1 LKLIIDFE
9 IAIEI
14 DFLIFVNMVLV
25 TGGTGLVG
33 AHLLIHLLEKGE
45 KVRAT
50 YRNLNSTQKT
60 KSLFSLY
67 KKESLYETIQ
77 WIEADILDIP
87 SLENAFQEIVYVY
100 HCAAM
105 ISFDPKEED
114 LVRKTNIE
122 GTANIVNF
130 CLTYTIQKLCHV
142 SSIAALGDL
151 AEHESIITEETEWN
165 PEKPHSDYAISKY
178 GAEMEVWR
186 GQQEGLEIVIIN
198 PGIIIGPGFWNQ
210 GSGELFTKVK
220 NGLPFYTKGSTGFIA
235 VSDLTTIMYEL
246 MKSRIHGERFTLVSQ
261 NIIFR
266 DLLFSIADALKVKR
280 PKYHGTPFI
289 MNSLSKLDWIASTFF
304 GLRRK
309 LSKASARSSYSNDLF
324 SNEKTKNALNI
335 TFIDVHAYIDKITKL

>member
-1 LKLIIDFE
+1 
-9 IAIEI
+9 
-14 DFLIFVNMVLV
+14 MVLV

-45 KVRAT
+45 KVRAI
-50 YRNLNSTQKT
+50 YRNQDSTQKT
-60 KSLFSLY
+60 KSLFLLY
-67 KKESLYETIQ
+67 KKEALYDSIHWIQ
-77 WIEADILDIP
+77 ADVLDIP
-87 SLENAFQEIVYVY
+87 SLESAFLGIEQVY

-130 CLTYTIQKLCHV
+130 CLTYNIKKLCHV

-186 GQQEGLEIVIIN
+186 GLQEGLEVVIIN

-235 VSDLTTIMYEL
+235 VSDIVNIMYQL
-246 MKSRIHGERFTLVSQ
+246 MKSEINGERFTLISQ
-261 NIIFR
+261 NITFQN
-266 DLLFSIADALKVKR
+266 LLFAIADSLKVKR
-280 PKYHGTPFI
+280 PKYHATLFMMTI
-289 MNSLSKLDWIASTFF
+289 LSKLDWIVSNIF
-304 GLRRK
+304 GRK
-309 LSKASARSSYSNDLF
+309 RQLSKASARSSYSTDLF
-324 SNEKTKNALNI
+324 SNEKIKNALNI
-335 TFIDVHAYIDKITKL
+335 EFTGVHDYINKITEL

>member
-1 LKLIIDFE
+1 LIFV

-14 DFLIFVNMVLV
+14 DFLIFVYMVLV

-45 KVRAT
+45 NVRAI
-50 YRNLNSTQKT
+50 YRNLNSTKKT
-60 KSLFSLY
+60 KALFALY
-67 KKESLYETIQ
+67 KKDALYDSIH
-77 WIEADILDIP
+77 WIEGDILDIS
-87 SLENAFQEIVYVY
+87 SLANAFHEVDYVY

-114 LVRKTNIE
+114 QVRKINIE

-130 CLTYTIQKLCHV
+130 CLANQVKKMCHV

-178 GAEMEVWR
+178 GAEMEIWR
-186 GQQEGLEIVIIN
+186 AQQEGLEVVIVN
-198 PGIIIGPGFWNQ
+198 PGVIIGPGFWDQ

-220 NGLPFYTKGSTGFIA
+220 NGLAFYTKGSTGFVA
-235 VSDLTTIMYEL
+235 VSDVIDIIYQL
-246 MKSRIHGERFTLVSQ
+246 MKSSICGERFTLIGQ
-261 NIIFR
+261 NIVFK
-266 DLLFSIADALKVKR
+266 DLIVSIADSLKVKR
-280 PKYHGTPFI
+280 PQYHATPFM
-289 MNSLSKLDWIASTFF
+289 MNTLSKLDWIASNIF
-304 GLRRK
+304 GRK
-309 LSKASARSSYSNDLF
+309 RQLSKASARSSYSSNLY

-335 TFIDVHAYIDKITKL
+335 TFKDVPDYIKEITNL

>member
-1 LKLIIDFE
+1 
-9 IAIEI
+9 
-14 DFLIFVNMVLV
+14 MVLV

-45 KVRAT
+45 KVRAI
-50 YRNLNSTQKT
+50 YRNLVSIQKT

-67 KKESLYETIQ
+67 KKESLFERIHWIQ
-77 WIEADILDIP
+77 ADILDIP
-87 SLENAFQEIVYVY
+87 SLENAFKEIEQVY
-100 HCAAM
+100 HCAAI
-105 ISFDPKEED
+105 ISFDPNEEN

-130 CLTYTIQKLCHV
+130 CLTYNIQKLCHV

-186 GQQEGLEIVIIN
+186 GQQEGLDVIILN

-235 VSDLTTIMYEL
+235 VYDVITVMYEL
-246 MKSRIHGERFTLVSQ
+246 MKSEVHGKRFTLVNQ
-261 NIIFR
+261 NIIFK
-266 DLLFSIADALKVKR
+266 DLLFTIADALKVKR
-280 PKYHGTPFI
+280 PKYHAKPYL
-289 MNSLSKLDWIASTFF
+289 MNALWKLDWIASTIF
-304 GLRRK
+304 GQKRQ
-309 LSKASARSSYSNDLF
+309 LSKASARSSYSTDLY
-324 SNEKTKNALNI
+324 SNEKIKNALNI
-335 TFIDVHAYIDKITKL
+335 TFIDVPDYINTITNL